1 MPCRLIVGWPLSE
14 LTACRCSAA
23 VWLETGSGI
32 RTLFRLARRGV
43 TYPVDVR
50 RLVVFTIGID
60 PHKGSHLAAVLDE
73 HEIFVEEL
81 RVRADRHQRER
92 LLKFAAPYTPRVW
105 AIEGARGLGALL
117 AQQLVGS
124 GETVLDVPAKLSAR
138 VRVLD
143 NECADKN
150 DSHDARSAAIV
161 GIRNRRLV
169 VVTPEDHAVVL
180 RMLAKRH
187 HDLTG
192 RRTQSICRLHALLAT
207 MTAGGLPRLLSADRA
222 ARELR
227 RIRPTDAVGLARRHA
242 AVELLSEVRDS
253 DKQLVELRKRIVAAV
268 RVANTTVTNVYGVG
282 PIVAAYVIGYTGDVK
297 RFATSDRYA
306 RYNAT
311 APLNASSGPNP
322 RHRLNNR
329 GNRQLNHAIHIA
341 AVTQLSHDT
350 AGRDYYQRKQAER
363 HSDKEALRALKR
375 RISDAIYARLRA
387 DAQR

>member
-1 MPCRLIVGWPLSE
+1 M
-14 LTACRCSAA
+14 
-23 VWLETGSGI
+23 
-32 RTLFRLARRGV
+32 
-43 TYPVDVR
+43 
-50 RLVVFTIGID
+50 FTIGID
-60 PHKGSHLAAVLDE
+60 PHKGSHVAAVLDE
-73 HEIFVEEL
+73 HEMFCEEL
-81 RVRADRHQRER
+81 CVRADRHQRER
-92 LLKFAAPYTPRVW
+92 LLKFAVPYVPRVW

-117 AQQLVGS
+117 AQQLVAA
-124 GETVLDVPAKLSAR
+124 GEMVLDVPAKLSTR

-150 DSHDARSAAIV
+150 DTHDARSAAIV

-169 VVTPEDHAVVL
+169 QVTPENHAAVL

-207 MTAGGLPRLLSADRA
+207 MTPGGLPRLLSADRA

-227 RIRPTDAVGLARRHA
+227 RIRPADAVGLARRRA
-242 AVELLSEVRDS
+242 CGELLGEVRDA
-253 DKQLVELRKRIVAAV
+253 DRQLAALRKRVVVAV
-268 RVANTTVTNVYGVG
+268 RAADTTVTNVYGVG
-282 PIVAAYVIGYTGDVK
+282 PIVAAYVIGYTGDIN
-297 RFATSDRYA
+297 RFATKDRYA

-322 RHRLNNR
+322 RHRLNDR

-341 AVTQLSHDT
+341 AVTQLSHET

-387 DAQR
+387 DAHD